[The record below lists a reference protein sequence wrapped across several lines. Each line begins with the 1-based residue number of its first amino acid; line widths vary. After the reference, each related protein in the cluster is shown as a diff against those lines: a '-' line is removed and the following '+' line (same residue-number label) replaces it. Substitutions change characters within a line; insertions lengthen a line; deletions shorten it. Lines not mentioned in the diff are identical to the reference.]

1 MEKVSCLLTVYYLYP
16 VVRNKRIDLYWLY
29 MFCWLCLHIIEI
41 EQFTWYHF
49 YLTLFVTV
57 QTQFIHCGFPNKTWH
72 KWPTICWGCELQLSS
87 VHIYADRLSRKD
99 LFRRMLN
106 RVLISRHIVFIG
118 KKLKTSSIIWSY
130 LHSRTPT
137 KKTVA

>member
-16 VVRNKRIDLYWLY
+16 VVRNKCIDLYWLY

-87 VHIYADRLSRKD
+87 VHIYADRLSRTD

-106 RVLISRHIVFIG
+106 RVLISRHSVHREEIEDFIDYM
-118 KKLKTSSIIWSY
+118 IIPPLS
-130 LHSRTPT
+130 HTN
-137 KKTVA
+137 